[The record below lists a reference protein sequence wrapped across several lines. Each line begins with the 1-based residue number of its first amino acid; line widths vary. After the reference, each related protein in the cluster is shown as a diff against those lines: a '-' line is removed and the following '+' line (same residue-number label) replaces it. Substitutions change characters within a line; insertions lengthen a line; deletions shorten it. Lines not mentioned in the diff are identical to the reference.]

1 MCLNKVS
8 SKIGYVVKMFPR
20 LSETFILNEI
30 LELERQGIEVV
41 IFSLKKPNEG
51 KFHPQLSD
59 LKARVFYLDDLDTKK
74 WVSWLGKIWPQL
86 APNRDEFWSLFDKAL
101 STKDAKMME
110 YVLWSAWVGA
120 KAIELGVGHF
130 HAHFASLP
138 STIAYFSGRLS
149 SIPFSFTAHAKDIY
163 VYDMEE
169 HLLREKLHKAE
180 FVVTVTNY
188 NREYLLGHNPDLD
201 KDTIKVIYNGVMID
215 KLKPPHDI
223 KREHNVILGVGRL
236 VPKKG
241 FDSLLNA
248 CRLLKD
254 NGASFKCLIAGDGSE
269 AENLY
274 SLQKKLELDDTVEFL
289 GPKTQDEI
297 INLMYKATL
306 MCLPCTVAEDGNQ
319 DALPTVLL
327 EALACGLP
335 VISTNISGIP
345 EIIDSNVNGILVG
358 PDNPN
363 DLFIEISR
371 LLSSE
376 KLRIGFANAGYK
388 KAIEFFDITKNV
400 GELRTLFVRSA
411 NNEPIKGTS
420 KITISKT
427 KNE

>member
-1 MCLNKVS
+1 MSLRKEN

-51 KFHPQLSD
+51 KFHPQVSD
-59 LKARVFYLDDLDTKK
+59 LKARVFYLEDLDTKK
-74 WVSWLGKIWPQL
+74 WVSWLGNIWPQL
-86 APNRDEFWSLFDKAL
+86 GANREKFWSLFDKAL
-101 STKDAKMME
+101 SANDAKMME

-120 KAIELGVGHF
+120 KAIELGIGHL

-149 SIPFSFTAHAKDIY
+149 SVPFSFTAHAKDIY

-169 HLLREKLHKAE
+169 HLLREKLHNAK

-188 NREYLLGHNPDLD
+188 NRQFLSGHNPDLEKD
-201 KDTIKVIYNGVMID
+201 KIKVIYNGVKID
-215 KLKPPHDI
+215 KLKPPSDI

-241 FDSLLNA
+241 FDTLLNA

-254 NGASFKCLIAGDGSE
+254 NGVSFKCLIAGDGSE
-269 AENLY
+269 VESLY
-274 SLQKKLELDDTVEFL
+274 SLQRELELDDTVEFL

-297 INLMYKATL
+297 INLMYRATL

-358 PDNPN
+358 PDNPDN
-363 DLFIEISR
+363 LFLELKR
-371 LLSSE
+371 LLSSA
-376 KLRIGFANAGYK
+376 KLREDFAKAGHK
-388 KAIEFFDITKNV
+388 KANEFFDITKSV
-400 GELRTLFVRSA
+400 GVLKTLFIQSV